1 MRRKLKL
8 IAIIAVLG
16 MVTAACAA
24 ADDDGGGGGSGDST
38 QEEVQP
44 GGIFKGALLSDVS
57 DAWDPHK
64 AYYTVNWG
72 FYRCCLLRTLLNYNG
87 LPAEDGGNDPLPDLA
102 EDQPE
107 VSEDGTEWTFTL
119 KEGIK
124 YQPPMD
130 DVTVTAED
138 FVRSF
143 ERLADPKASEGG
155 YAFYYSIIEG
165 FDDFSAGKADTIS
178 GIEAV
183 DDTTL
188 KFTLTG
194 NYGDFGQRVAM
205 PATAPLPEGVADGHV
220 RDYGRFLIGTGP
232 YMFEG
237 AEDLDFEAAPED
249 QKPVSGYQPNRSFT
263 LVRNPSYDPETDD
276 LRDAYIDG
284 IEVEI
289 GGTEEDIAN
298 KIDAGEL
305 DLSIDGIPPA
315 QQIREYLS
323 DPELEDQVFSNP
335 SDAVRYLSFNIA
347 EPPFDDVNMRKA
359 VNAIVDK
366 DGMRRLRGGPQF
378 GEIAGHIIVDNLLD
392 DELADYFPY
401 GNEDGTP
408 DLEGAKE
415 FMKESKYDSDGDG
428 VCDAPECK
436 DVFAVTDQADPYA
449 DQAALIED
457 SLKEIGIELQVQS
470 LERDPMYEKCN
481 DAGAHVAICLG
492 PAWGKDYAD
501 ATTFAAPLFGSVS
514 IGPDS
519 CCNYSLVGADSKT
532 LGDLDY
538 AVTDVPSV
546 DDKID
551 ECDKSAESERVGC
564 WAELD
569 QMLMEEV
576 VPWVPYLFDNDVDV
590 VSERIV
596 NYTFDQFHGG
606 MALDH
611 IGIQE

>member
-1 MRRKLKL
+1 MRRKLRL

-24 ADDDGGGGGSGDST
+24 ADDGGGSDSGDEQQGEVT
-38 QEEVQP
+38 Q
-44 GGIFKGALLSDVS
+44 GGTLKAALISDVA
-57 DAWDPHK
+57 DAFDPHK
-64 AYYTVNWG
+64 SYYTVNWG
-72 FYRCCLLRTLLNYNG
+72 FYKCCLLRTLLSYNG
-87 LPAEDGGNDPLPDLA
+87 LPTEEGGNEPLPDLA
-102 EDQPE
+102 ADQPE

-119 KEGIK
+119 KEGIA
-124 YQPPMD
+124 YAPPLED
-130 DVTVTAED
+130 TTVVAED

-165 FDDFSAGKADTIS
+165 FDDFSDGKADTIS

-183 DDTTL
+183 DDQTV
-188 KFTLTG
+188 KFTLTDS
-194 NYGDFGQRVAM
+194 YGDFGMRLAM

-220 RDYGRFLIGTGP
+220 RDYGRFLVGTGP

-237 AEDLDFEAAPED
+237 SEDLDFEAAPED
-249 QKPVSGYQPNRSFT
+249 QKPVSGYKPNRSIT
-263 LVRNPSYDPETDD
+263 LVRNPSWDPETDD
-276 LRDAYIDG
+276 LRPANVDR

-289 GGTEEDIAN
+289 GGTEEDVAN
-298 KIDAGEL
+298 KVDAGDL
-305 DLSIDGIPPA
+305 DINLDGVPPA
-315 QQIREYLS
+315 QQIREFLS
-323 DPELEDQVFSNP
+323 DPEREDQVQAYP
-335 SDAVRYLSFNIA
+335 SDAVRYISFNLA
-347 EPPFDDVNMRKA
+347 EPPFDDINVRKA
-359 VNAIVDK
+359 VNAVIDK

-378 GEIAGHIIVDNLLD
+378 GDIAGHIVVDGLLD

-408 DLEGAKE
+408 DVEGAQE
-415 FMKESKYDSDGDG
+415 FMGESEYDSDGDG

-436 DVFAVTDQADPYA
+436 DIFAVTDQADPYA

-457 SLKEIGIELQVQS
+457 SLKEIGIELEVQA

-501 ATTFAAPLFGSVS
+501 ATTFGEPLFGSVA

-519 CCNYSLVGADSKT
+519 CCNYSLVGAPA
-532 LGDLDY
+532 DLLKENDY
-538 AVTDVPSV
+538 DVTEVPSA
-546 DDKID
+546 DDKIK
-551 ECDKSAESERVGC
+551 ECDTSAEDERVGC
-564 WAELD
+564 WAEFD
-569 QMLMEEV
+569 QMLMEEI
-576 VPWVPYLFDNDVDV
+576 VPWVPYLFDNRVEVISDRV
-590 VSERIV
+590 E

-611 IGIQE
+611 VGVSE